1 MAGAWHTKPA
11 TSQAQPCRRYSG
23 KRFSRDMIYII
34 ETPLGL
40 SVVIKLRLE
49 DIGVCITKQIRNA
62 VTDKGNQEKT
72 ASLLSKMMDGENLSY
87 TILGKEAIVR
97 KLEAEFEYK
106 TNIIA
111 VESAFRRLG
120 YEKGL
125 SASFGGIRDNTPNV
139 ARQLAYIDSLST
151 AFRQT
156 GDPVIYVDGRPRNW
170 SGDVVHQEKEIKKS
184 HGADAC
190 SYLRRKLKKLEP
202 GQVYIPRAVQ
212 QKVAYVKVGTG
223 NHRNPG
229 ILMEAIAAWCDV
241 IGRCAFP
248 SAKRMLVVCASSRY
262 QGERKGLW
270 EYHLFQLAMS
280 KDVEIYFS
288 FMPFG
293 RYRWRWKQEVH
304 RLCQIDARKG
314 EDIVVT
320 TVISTVVP
328 FGGGTRSLG
337 RKCST
342 FSDICWLYKITSDIF
357 DTVDIRRPRFC
368 KHLNFSVHG
377 FKKEVMAAISQ
388 AEKEEKKEDASPKH
402 ETARI
407 LKDTAKQLGVQ
418 DNLEI
423 VFREDRKK
431 SLQIIQQAI
440 KLLSASIGR
449 SLRFIFQILEGEDE
463 RKGEKDNTANTLR
476 AGERR

>member
-1 MAGAWHTKPA
+1 M
-11 TSQAQPCRRYSG
+11 
-23 KRFSRDMIYII
+23 
-34 ETPLGL
+34 
-40 SVVIKLRLE
+40 
-49 DIGVCITKQIRNA
+49 CITKQIRNA
-62 VTDKGNQEKT
+62 VTDKDNQEKT

-170 SGDVVHQEKEIKKS
+170 SGDVVQQEKENKKS

-190 SYLRRKLKKLEP
+190 SYLSRKLKKLEP
-202 GQVYIPRAVQ
+202 GQVYIPRTFQ
-212 QKVAYVKVGTG
+212 QEISYVKAEKD
-223 NHRNPG
+223 NRRNPG
-229 ILMEAIAAWCDV
+229 LLVEAIAAWCDV
-241 IGRCAFP
+241 IGERAFP
-248 SAKRMLVVCASSRY
+248 NAKRLLVVCASSRY
-262 QGERKGLW
+262 QGERKRLW

-280 KDVEIYFS
+280 KNMELFVS
-288 FMPFG
+288 FMPYG
-293 RYRWRWKQEVH
+293 RYRWLWRQEVH
-304 RLCQIDARKG
+304 RLCQIDSRKG

-320 TVISTVVP
+320 SVISTVVP
-328 FGGGTRSLG
+328 FRDCSKSLG
-337 RKCST
+337 RKCHT

-357 DTVDIRRPRFC
+357 DTVDVRRPRFC
-368 KHLNFSVHG
+368 KQLNFSIHG

-388 AEKEEKKEDASPKH
+388 AEKEENMEDVSPKH
-402 ETARI
+402 EVARI
-407 LKDTAKQLGVQ
+407 LKNTAKQLGVQ
-418 DNLEI
+418 DNIET
-423 VFREDRKK
+423 VFREDGKK
-431 SLQIIQQAI
+431 SLYIIQQAI
-440 KLLSASIGR
+440 KLLSASIER

-463 RKGEKDNTANTLR
+463 RKDE
-476 AGERR
+476 